1 MVLIPNHRG
10 GILME
15 THRLRWVSAA
25 VFLLASFWGSQSA
38 LAAMKIVSTTII
50 LPENDKPVLL
60 AGLEYGTEWVVGFHS
75 VRLEIDQDQDA
86 DPLRQLW
93 TLGVSSTRPMIQKVI
108 IEIHLLD
115 SKGKKIKA
123 VKNFAVIKANSTN
136 QEVPIKMKVKKADWD
151 RAEKVLI
158 KVTYTVL

>member
-1 MVLIPNHRG
+1 
-10 GILME
+10 
-15 THRLRWVSAA
+15 
-25 VFLLASFWGSQSA
+25 
-38 LAAMKIVSTTII
+38 MKIVSTTII

>member
-1 MVLIPNHRG
+1 MVIPR
-10 GILME
+10 E
-15 THRLRWVSAA
+15 RWLRAA
-25 VFLLASFWGSQSA
+25 LFLLASFWGSQLA
-38 LAAMKIVSTTII
+38 VAAMKIVATTIM

-60 AGLEYGTEWVVGFHS
+60 AGLEYGTEWTVGIHS
-75 VRLEIDQDQDA
+75 VRLERDQDQHA
-86 DPLRQLW
+86 DLLRQLW
-93 TLGVSSTRPMIQKVI
+93 TLVASSTRPMIQKVI

-123 VKNFAVIKANSTN
+123 VKNFAVVKANSTN

>member
-1 MVLIPNHRG
+1 MVIPR
-10 GILME
+10 E
-15 THRLRWVSAA
+15 RWLRAA
-25 VFLLASFWGSQSA
+25 LFLLAFFWGSQSA
-38 LAAMKIVSTTII
+38 VAAMKIVATTIM

-60 AGLEYGTEWVVGFHS
+60 AGLEYGTEWTVGIHS
-75 VRLEIDQDQDA
+75 VRLERDQDQQA
-86 DPLRQLW
+86 DLLRQLW
-93 TLGVSSTRPMIQKVI
+93 TFVASSTRPMIQKVI

-123 VKNFAVIKANSTN
+123 VKNFAVVKANSTN